1 LAHEIPPVGTGG
13 NTEFADTRTAFDELP
28 EPLKKELLAND
39 YVGAHS
45 LFHSRKL
52 GSPEFFAGINPL
64 DYKTARHHILQRHEP
79 STRINLYIA
88 AHCHH
93 IDGVSAEKSAQLLR
107 ELIEH
112 STQAKFIISIP
123 WHGPGDMIIWD
134 NTCVMHKASGGSF
147 EGRFRRDMR
156 RTTVH
161 DGSSQAWGLNDPS
174 EVKQGFEVST

>member
-1 LAHEIPPVGTGG
+1 M
-13 NTEFADTRTAFDELP
+13 
-28 EPLKKELLAND
+28 
-39 YVGAHS
+39 
-45 LFHSRKL
+45 
-52 GSPEFFAGINPL
+52 
-64 DYKTARHHILQRHEP
+64 
-79 STRINLYIA
+79 NLYLA

-93 IDGVSAEKSAQLLR
+93 IDGVSAEKSPQLLG
-107 ELIEH
+107 ELMAYA
-112 STQAKFIISIP
+112 TQAKFTIIIP
-123 WHGPGDMIIWD
+123 WHGPRDMIIWD